1 MKPISLSQNKL
12 AKRLIMGIAII
23 GLGASGVYVA
33 RQSHVFA
40 DDSDSVVV
48 TNDDATNATSSAIS
62 TAQIASQAFDRIN
75 DALDKGTKLSQDDLD
90 ELTYTMYHYAKTPY
104 QFISE
109 DADDSLL
116 PAESGFEKLKTL
128 YEQSGLEVPFTRVTD
143 NNGDITYTFNR
154 TIKKPDSWDKTAK
167 KADKAADKAA
177 ETIVNDS
184 SKTVEI
190 DDGKVTV
197 IEGD

>member
-1 MKPISLSQNKL
+1 MKKISLSQNKL
-12 AKRLIMGIAII
+12 AKRLVLGIAIV
-23 GLGASGVYVA
+23 GVGASGVYVA
-33 RQSHVFA
+33 QQSHVFA
-40 DDSDSVVV
+40 DDSDGVVV
-48 TNDDATNATSSAIS
+48 TNDDTTNATSSAIS
-62 TAQIASQAFDRIN
+62 TAQIASQAFNTIN

-90 ELTYTMYHYAKTPY
+90 ELTYTMYQYAQTPY
-104 QFISE
+104 QFVSE
-109 DADDSLL
+109 DKDDGLL

-128 YEQSGLEVPFTRVTD
+128 YEQSGLEVPFTQVTD

-154 TIKKPDSWDKTAK
+154 TIKKPASWDKTAK

-184 SKTVEI
+184 SKTVKI

-197 IEGD
+197 TRGD